1 MKRQA
6 LISATFESRPNRF
19 LVQARLGNGHTVL
32 AHLAD
37 PGRLRELLLPGA
49 ALRLRRAPQGSSRRT
64 RYSVLLVRSTA
75 PRRPW
80 VSLDTSLANSLAED
94 LLSNGR
100 VHGVGAGWQVRR
112 EVRHGRSR
120 FDFLLSRND
129 GEKIFVEVKSV
140 TLVVNGRGLFP
151 DAPTARGARHVREL
165 EGIARTG
172 GRAAVLFI
180 AQRQDTRSVAPHRIL
195 DPAFTEALLAAAR
208 GGVLLRAARFC
219 LSEDGAATWEGSVPV
234 RLPGGARRRTST
246 AADPG

>member
-19 LVQARLGNGHTVL
+19 LVQARLGNGRTVL

-49 ALRLRRAPQGSSRRT
+49 ALRLRRAPPGSARKT
-64 RYSVLLVRSTA
+64 RYSVLLVRSRT
-75 PRRPW
+75 PPRPW

-100 VHGVGAGWQVRR
+100 VRGVGAGWRVRR
-112 EVRHGRSR
+112 EVRHGSSR
-120 FDFLLSRND
+120 FDFLLSRD
-129 GEKIFVEVKSV
+129 GGQEMFVEVKSV
-140 TLVVNGRGLFP
+140 TMVVDGRGLFP

-165 EGIARTG
+165 EGIARDG
-172 GRAAVLFI
+172 GQAAVLFI
-180 AQRQDTRSVAPHRIL
+180 AQRQDARSVTPHRIL

-208 GGVLLRAARFC
+208 GGVLLRAARFR

-234 RLPGGARRRTST
+234 HLPGGTRRR
-246 AADPG
+246 AF